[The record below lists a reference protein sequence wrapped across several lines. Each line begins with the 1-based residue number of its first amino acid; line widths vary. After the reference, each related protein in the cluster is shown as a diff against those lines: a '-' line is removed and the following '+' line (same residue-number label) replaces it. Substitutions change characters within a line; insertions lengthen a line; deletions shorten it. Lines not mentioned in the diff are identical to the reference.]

1 MLLKKPYFNK
11 VATSILMVLFVK
23 ILFSSIIL
31 SLLFINISLAAETRQ
46 WREPVTGME
55 FVWVP
60 AGSYF
65 MGQTE
70 LEKESLIKKMG
81 LEKYNRYCAD
91 EESRH
96 QVEVDGFWAGKFEV
110 TNAQYL
116 HYAAAHDSKSYKE
129 CSLNEPDQPV
139 VEVSWHDAVAFAR
152 WLSAA
157 SGKNIRLPQEIEW
170 EYACRA
176 GTETVCYWGD
186 GVALTCA
193 YANVADF
200 SAKQKWPEWS
210 VHDCDDGFPVTAPV
224 GSFKPNK
231 FLLYDMLG
239 NVWEWCADSYGGRG
253 YLETAVSVQNKPP
266 DLTCYRVA
274 RGSCWDNPA
283 RYVRAASRNKRR
295 PDFKGYNI
303 GFRLVVIPE
312 LEVGR
317 VK

>member
-1 MLLKKPYFNK
+1 M
-11 VATSILMVLFVK
+11 K
-23 ILFSSIIL
+23 IIFSTIFL
-31 SLLFINISLAAETRQ
+31 SLLFFNISFAAEVRQ

-55 FVWVP
+55 FVRVP

-65 MGQTE
+65 MGQTSA
-70 LEKESLIKKMG
+70 EKANLIKVMG
-81 LEKYNRYCAD
+81 LERYNRYCAD
-91 EESRH
+91 EEPRH
-96 QVEVDGFWAGKFEV
+96 QVEIAGLWAGKFEV
-110 TNAQYL
+110 TNAQFH
-116 HYAAAHDSKSYKE
+116 HYAAAHDSKAYKE
-129 CSLNEPDQPV
+129 YSLNKPEQPV
-139 VEVSWHDAVAFAR
+139 VEVSWNDATAFAR
-152 WLSAA
+152 WLSNL
-157 SGKNIRLPQEIEW
+157 SGKNIRLPREAEW
-170 EYACRA
+170 EYLCRA

-186 GVALTCA
+186 DATATCA

-210 VHDCDDGFPVTAPV
+210 VHNCDDGFLVTAPV

-253 YLETAVSVQNKPP
+253 YLENVVKIQDKSP

-295 PDFKGYNI
+295 PDFKGYNV
-303 GFRLVVIPE
+303 GFRLVMDPE
-312 LEVGR
+312 IEVGS
-317 VK
+317 VKPEVRSAK

>member
-1 MLLKKPYFNK
+1 
-11 VATSILMVLFVK
+11 MVLLVK
-23 ILFSSIIL
+23 ILFLSILL
-31 SLLFINISLAAETRQ
+31 SLFFITFSPAGETRQ

-55 FVWVP
+55 FVWVS

-70 LEKESLIKKMG
+70 LEKENLIKVMG
-81 LEKYNRYCAD
+81 IEKYNRYCAD
-91 EESRH
+91 EYSRH

-110 TNAQYL
+110 TNEQYR
-116 HYAAAHDSKSYKE
+116 HYAPTHNSKMYKE
-129 CSLNEPDQPV
+129 YSLNEPKQPV
-139 VEVSWHDAVAFAR
+139 VEVSWQDAVDFAR
-152 WLSAA
+152 WLSDV
-157 SGKNIRLPQEIEW
+157 SGKNIRLPREVEW

-176 GTETVCYWGD
+176 GTETVRYWGD
-186 GVALTCA
+186 DTTCV

-200 SAKQKWPEWS
+200 TAKQKWPDWS

-239 NVWEWCADSYGGRG
+239 NVWEWCADSYGGSG
-253 YLETAVSVQNKPP
+253 YLEAAVNIQNKPSY
-266 DLTCYRVA
+266 LTCYRVA

-295 PDFKGYNI
+295 PDFKGYNV
-303 GFRLVVIPE
+303 GFRLVMIPAM
-312 LEVGR
+312 EVEK